1 MYPTDLT
8 VSAVIVKD
16 GRFLFVEERVKGQ
29 AVLNQPGGHIET
41 GESPE
46 QALIREVRE
55 ETGCDVACG
64 ELIGVY
70 LWIHPQT
77 RQQFLR
83 IAFVAQ
89 YLGCDETRQ
98 LDDGIIRRRWLSLEE
113 LTNQTTRL
121 RSPAVLR
128 CLHDYQAGP
137 LQADNLFSG
146 MVPLQHNVDA
156 ILASAALV

>member
-55 ETGCDVACG
+55 ESACDVACG
-64 ELIGVY
+64 ELQLEEITRPTDTYTGDHTVDAAY
-70 LWIHPQT
+70 L
-77 RQQFLR
+77 
-83 IAFVAQ
+83 
-89 YLGCDETRQ
+89 Q
-98 LDDGIIRRRWLSLEE
+98 LDLAWNRWRFIGGVRHEDSQLEVVTVNW
-113 LTNQTTRL
+113 LVAA
-121 RSPAVLR
+121 PA
-128 CLHDYQAGP
+128 P
-137 LQADNLFSG
+137 LPYCRG
-146 MVPLQHNVDA
+146 
-156 ILASAALV
+156 